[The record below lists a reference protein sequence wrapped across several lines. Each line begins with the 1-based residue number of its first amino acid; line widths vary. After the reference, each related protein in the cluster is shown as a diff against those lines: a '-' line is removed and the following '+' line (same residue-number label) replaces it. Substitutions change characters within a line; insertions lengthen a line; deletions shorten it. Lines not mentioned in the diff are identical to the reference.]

1 MATNCSGTMGS
12 SERVTRSAK
21 RRKLN
26 TYGRNTSKLLA
37 SHLGILKN
45 VDSAVHHL
53 SDVETSSMDVDNG
66 IADIQDQIRQDLTR
80 ASPEKVLQPKLSAS
94 GIDHNQRQSRMRQRR
109 SHNTLREGSAQQQE
123 YELPVID
130 NGIFSTHPTPVLAP
144 AGRPPRRSP
153 RDLRATSKENRRLGQ
168 QSFGNGKHRTNGQ
181 MGLSTGLGE
190 SMGQNLAEDTSLK
203 RKPGRPRQFP
213 GPEAKI
219 NDVGRR
225 RSSKQEQDHT
235 IEDPCAENS
244 ANGVAHFEPQP
255 GLSNVL
261 GNDDKA
267 HSLEETAT
275 LTPSRQDARSQVE
288 TQLHSPGKS
297 MRENLLEFSH
307 STSRRSSQNNRVNRL
322 PDEQDLM
329 EAQTFHNGKESPSA
343 RKPNSIITPTKRKK
357 GRPKKWIK
365 FRSQEQEDI
374 EKQSGFD
381 ETPTGNDCVG
391 DLARFTGS
399 VSDHEREV
407 EAPDFDGSLVDAARS
422 PRSSSDQVMAGYIPR
437 PNVNTR
443 DKSSTTSIALP
454 QVNDKSLPC
463 EMANIPTHMGNSA
476 DASSLVTILKTIL
489 LEKLTRRR
497 QIRLIGLDEECK
509 KVRTLMEQTVVAG
522 EGNSMII
529 IGARGSGKSAMVD
542 SIVSDLA
549 VDHENDFHVIRLNG
563 FIHTDDKLALREIWR
578 QLGREMEVDE
588 DAMNKTSNY
597 ADTLSSLLALLSHPS
612 EFAQSEADETSK
624 SVVFI
629 MDEFDLFVSH
639 PRQTLL
645 YNLFDIAQSRKAPI
659 AVLGLTS
666 RIDITETL
674 EKRVKSRFSHRYVYI
689 SLPKTLSNFWAVCKE
704 GLTISAKDLL
714 PAFADTEGVQE
725 EVLMSGEGYSFLES
739 WNTMIETQLYQDP
752 TFTHFLQSIFYRTKS
767 VKDFFAAALIPIATL
782 TSASVLLTG
791 QSFVQNTLTSPESK
805 LDILPGL
812 GDLDLALLI
821 AAARLDVIL
830 DTDTCNFNMAYDEY
844 TSLASRVK
852 VQSSASG
859 AAAVGAGSKVWGRE
873 VAMGAWENLMDYELL
888 VPAIGTLGG
897 VAAVSGTGGGTGSRE
912 VGRTGKMVR
921 VDVGLEEILP
931 SVPGISAVMAKWCKE
946 V

>member
-1 MATNCSGTMGS
+1 MATNSSGTMSS

-26 TYGRNTSKLLA
+26 TYGRNTSRLLA
-37 SHLGILKN
+37 SPLGILKN

-53 SDVETSSMDVDNG
+53 SDVETSSMDVDNS
-66 IADIQDQIRQDLTR
+66 IADIQDQIRQDLSR
-80 ASPEKVLQPKLSAS
+80 ASPEGVLQPKLSAS
-94 GIDHNQRQSRMRQRR
+94 GIDHYQRQSRMRQRR
-109 SHNTLREGSAQQQE
+109 SHNTLREESAQQQD
-123 YELPVID
+123 YKLPVI
-130 NGIFSTHPTPVLAP
+130 NSSILSTHPTQVLAP

-153 RDLRATSKENRRLGQ
+153 RDLRVTSKENKRLGQ
-168 QSFGNGKHRTNGQ
+168 QNSQKD
-181 MGLSTGLGE
+181 LSTGLE
-190 SMGQNLAEDTSLK
+190 EPMGQNSAEDTSIK
-203 RKPGRPRQFP
+203 RKPGRPRQSP
-213 GPEAKI
+213 KPEAKI

-225 RSSKQEQDHT
+225 RSSKQEQHHT
-235 IEDPCAENS
+235 IEDSSAENS
-244 ANGVAHFEPQP
+244 ANGVAHFEPRP
-255 GLSNVL
+255 ELSSVL
-261 GNDDKA
+261 GKDDKA
-267 HSLEETAT
+267 HSLEEEAT
-275 LTPSRQDARSQVE
+275 VTPSRQGARSQVE

-307 STSRRSSQNNRVNRL
+307 STSRRKSQNNRVNRR
-322 PDEQDLM
+322 PNEQDLM
-329 EAQTFHNGKESPSA
+329 EVQSLHNDKESPSA
-343 RKPNSIITPTKRKK
+343 RKPNSIIIPTKRKN
-357 GRPKKWIK
+357 GRPKRLVKFHTQELENIK
-365 FRSQEQEDI
+365 
-374 EKQSGFD
+374 KQSGSK

-391 DLARFTGS
+391 GLARFTGS
-399 VSDHEREV
+399 VSDHEREI
-407 EAPDFDGSLVDAARS
+407 EAPHFDGSLVDPARS
-422 PRSSSDQVMAGYIPR
+422 PRSSTDQVMAGYLPR
-437 PNVNTR
+437 PNINAR
-443 DKSSTTSIALP
+443 DKSSMTSNALP
-454 QVNDKSLPC
+454 QVDDQSLPC
-463 EMANIPTHMGNSA
+463 EMANIPTHMGNSVN
-476 DASSLVTILKTIL
+476 ASSLVTVLKTVL

-497 QIRLIGLDEECK
+497 QIRLIGLDEECR
-509 KVRTLMEQTVVAG
+509 KVRTLVEQTVVAG

-629 MDEFDLFVSH
+629 MDEFDLFASH

-666 RIDITETL
+666 RIDVTETL

-714 PAFADTEGVQE
+714 PAFADTEGIQE
-725 EVLMSGEGYSFLES
+725 EILMSGEGYPFLES

-767 VKDFFAAALIPIATL
+767 VKDFFAAALIPIATI
-782 TSASVLLTG
+782 TPASVLLTG
-791 QSFVQNTLTSPESK
+791 QSFIQHTLTPPESK

-897 VAAVSGTGGGTGSRE
+897 IAAVSGTGGGTGSRE
-912 VGRTGKMVR
+912 VGRAGKMVR